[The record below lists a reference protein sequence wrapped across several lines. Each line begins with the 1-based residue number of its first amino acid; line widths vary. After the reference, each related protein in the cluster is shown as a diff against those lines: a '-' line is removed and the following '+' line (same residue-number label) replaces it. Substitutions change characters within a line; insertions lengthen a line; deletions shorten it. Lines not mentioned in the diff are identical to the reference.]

1 MAEEIEKLKKELEDA
16 QEEVDEARTRGSAQ
30 RIQLLDEV
38 SQSLSLEQI
47 RTVAL
52 LMLAWLMLKLAPA
65 QLAASGECRSEETD
79 PPAKVRRGDEAKYT
93 ASRSRYTS
101 KGERL
106 RHGVPDRGTVQF
118 QTTVANTCRYL
129 AHNDCIQS

>member
-38 SQSLSLEQI
+38 SEMSPLNTYVDSGPAVL
-47 RTVAL
+47 T
-52 LMLAWLMLKLAPA
+52 LAPA
-65 QLAASGECRSEETD
+65 QLATGGERRSEKTD
-79 PPAKVRRGDEAKYT
+79 PPEKVMGHEEAEYT
-93 ASRSRYTS
+93 ASCSRYTS

-106 RHGVPDRGTVQF
+106 RHGVPDRGTV
-118 QTTVANTCRYL
+118 
-129 AHNDCIQS
+129 